1 MLLIGILVGL
11 AQAQIP
17 PSVQHRF
24 LSFDLGFT
32 PVDYHGKHLFERRRK
47 LEDGELDPI
56 EVGLAHLD
64 RDSCYEILRLKFI
77 TDPKIEGSKHDVLST
92 LSLIAIVNSTFVLN

>member
-1 MLLIGILVGL
+1 VFIGILVGL

-17 PSVQHRF
+17 PRVQHRL

-32 PVDYHGKHLFERRRK
+32 PVDYNGKHLLEHRRK

-56 EVGLAHLD
+56 EMGYLD
-64 RDSCYEILRLKFI
+64 GDSYEILRLKFI
-77 TDPKIEGSKHDVLST
+77 TDPKIDGSKHDVFST
-92 LSLIAIVNSTFVLN
+92 LSLIVVVNSTFVLN